1 MLFAPRM
8 WRCFQLVAFGYS
20 LSVVCSTHVEM
31 FLTSGPCAD
40 ATGCLL
46 HACGDVSG
54 QVKEMDE
61 PFVFAPRMW
70 RCFW

>member
-46 HACGDVSG
+46 HACGDVSC
-54 QVKEMDE
+54 VLKRSTALCTS
-61 PFVFAPRMW
+61 APRMW
-70 RCFW
+70 RIFQ